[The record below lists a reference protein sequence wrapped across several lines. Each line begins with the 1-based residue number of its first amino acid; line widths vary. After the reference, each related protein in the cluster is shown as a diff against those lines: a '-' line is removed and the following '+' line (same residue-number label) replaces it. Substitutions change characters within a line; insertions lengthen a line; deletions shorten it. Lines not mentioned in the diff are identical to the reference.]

1 MLKPKW
7 VLSIGGIAILV
18 ATGLLWFTGN
28 LSFQREAPSVQP
40 PTSKPVPP
48 EFATGETLFELHC
61 SICHGPSGVGTSQ
74 GPSLLWRV
82 YAPSHHS
89 DASFY
94 LAVTQGV
101 RAHHWLF
108 GNMPALPHVTE
119 DEVTQII
126 PYVRWL
132 QQQAGVR

>member
-1 MLKPKW
+1 MLRARW
-7 VLSIGGIAILV
+7 VLSIGGIAVLV
-18 ATGLLWFTGN
+18 AIGLLWLTGT
-28 LSFQREAPSVQP
+28 LSFQREPPSVQP
-40 PTSKPVPP
+40 FTSKPVPA
-48 EFATGETLFELHC
+48 ELATGETLFKLHC
-61 SICHGPSGVGTSQ
+61 SICHGPAGVGTDQ

-82 YAPSHHS
+82 YVPSHHS

-94 LAVTQGV
+94 LAVKQGV

>member
-1 MLKPKW
+1 MLKAKW
-7 VLSIGGIAILV
+7 VLSISGIVVLV
-18 ATGLLWFTGN
+18 TIGLLWLTGT
-28 LSFQREAPSVQP
+28 LSFQRETPSGQP
-40 PTSKPVPP
+40 FTSKPIPP
-48 EFATGETLFELHC
+48 EFATGEILFKLHC
-61 SICHGPSGVGTSQ
+61 SICHGPSAIGTDQ

-94 LAVTQGV
+94 VAVKQGV
-101 RAHHWLF
+101 RAHHWLL
-108 GNMPALPHVTE
+108 GNMPALPHITE
-119 DEVTQII
+119 DEVSQII

>member
-1 MLKPKW
+1 MLKAKW
-7 VLSIGGIAILV
+7 VLSLGGIGVLV
-18 ATGLLWFTGN
+18 AIGLLWLTGA
-28 LSFQREAPSVQP
+28 LSFQRQTPPGQP
-40 PTSKPVPP
+40 FTSKPVPA
-48 EFATGETLFELHC
+48 ELATGETLYRLHC
-61 SICHGPSGVGTSQ
+61 SICHGPSAIGTDH
-74 GPSLLWRV
+74 GPSLLWKV
-82 YAPSHHS
+82 YASSHHS

-94 LAVTQGV
+94 LAVKQGV

-108 GNMPALPHVTE
+108 GNMPPLPHVTE